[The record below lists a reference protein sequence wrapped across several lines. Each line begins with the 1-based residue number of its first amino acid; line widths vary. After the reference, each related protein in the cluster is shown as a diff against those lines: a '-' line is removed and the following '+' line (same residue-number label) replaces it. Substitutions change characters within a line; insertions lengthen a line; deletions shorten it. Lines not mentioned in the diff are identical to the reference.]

1 MFYKSLR
8 VLARIIFAVLG
19 LKSSGIHNLPM
30 KGPVIIAANHVSMWD
45 PIIIGAVTPRTINF
59 MAKAEFFQRPWMA
72 WFFYKLNAFPVH
84 RKAGDRSALRRAMEI
99 LEKQEV
105 LGIFPE
111 GFRNRSGDLKA
122 QAGTAMIA
130 VKTGAPIVPVACV
143 GTHRF
148 ILFGW
153 LHPFE
158 VRMGE
163 PISMERYTGQKVT
176 SALLDE
182 ISQEVM
188 DEIQRLLCK

>member
-8 VLARIIFAVLG
+8 ILARIIFAILS
-19 LKSSGIHNLPM
+19 LKSSGLHNLPM

-45 PIIIGAVTPRTINF
+45 PVVIGAVTPRTIHF
-59 MAKAEFFQRPWMA
+59 MAKAEFFQRTWLA
-72 WFFYKLNAFPVH
+72 WFFYKLNAFPVN
-84 RKAGDRSALRRAMEI
+84 RKAGDRSTLRYSMAL
-99 LEKQEV
+99 LEQQKV

-122 QAGTAMIA
+122 QTGTAMIA

-143 GTHRF
+143 GTDRF
-148 ILFGW
+148 IPFGW

-163 PISMERYTGQKVT
+163 PISMTKYTGQKVT

-182 ISQEVM
+182 VSKEVM
-188 DEIQRLLCK
+188 DEIQTLLRK

>member
-1 MFYKSLR
+1 MLYKSLR
-8 VLARIIFAVLG
+8 VLARIIFAILG
-19 LKSSGIHNLPM
+19 LKSSGIHNLPK

-45 PIIIGAVTPRTINF
+45 PVVIGAVAPRPICF
-59 MAKAEFFQRPWMA
+59 MAKAEFFQRRWMA
-72 WFFYKLNAFPVH
+72 WFFYSLNAFPVH
-84 RKAGDRSALRRAMEI
+84 RKAGDRTALRHAMAL
-99 LEKQEV
+99 LEQQKV

-111 GFRNRSGDLKA
+111 GGRNRSEDLKT

-130 VKTGAPIVPVACV
+130 VKTGAPILPVACV
-143 GTHRF
+143 GTDWF
-148 ILFGW
+148 IPFGW

-163 PISMERYTGQKVT
+163 PISMEKYTGKKVT

-188 DEIQRLLCK
+188 NEIERLLRK